1 MKTIHFPTELWVG
14 EGALAN
20 LETLHDKRYSCLNL
34 HERLWICEW

>member
-20 LETLHDKRYSCLNL
+20 LETLHDRRSQIHSWLTL
-34 HERLWICEW
+34 ICE

>member
-20 LETLHDKRYSCLNL
+20 LETLHDRRVSLL
-34 HERLWICEW
+34 QIHSWLTLDL

>member
-20 LETLHDKRYSCLNL
+20 LETLHDR
-34 HERLWICEW
+34 RVCE